1 MIAIRGSLAGGLLV
15 LLAGC
20 TTAPACRNHTQLF
33 FGAAIAESGAQVD
46 EAVWRDFVET
56 AILPRFP
63 DGFTVMDA
71 AGLWRSPVTG
81 QAVREPSRVLLVL
94 HPDNADSNS
103 KLDAIA
109 ADYKTRFRQESVLRL
124 DQCGAYSF

>member
-1 MIAIRGSLAGGLLV
+1 MTVIRSILAGGLLL

-20 TTAPACRNHTQLF
+20 ASAPPCRNHTQLF
-33 FGAAIAESGAQVD
+33 FGSAIAESGAKVD
-46 EAVWRDFVET
+46 EAAWRDFVKT

-71 AGLWRSPVTG
+71 EGVWRSPATG
-81 QAVREPSRVLLVL
+81 RAVSEPSRVLLVL
-94 HPDNADSNS
+94 HADNVESHRQ
-103 KLDAIA
+103 LDAVA
-109 ADYKTRFRQESVLRL
+109 AEYKARFSQESVLRL